1 MSNISVYQLWC
12 LASLFKTKTVSRVSN
27 YLQGHIN
34 EVDRVDQLED
44 QGYIQFIYDH
54 IQNLLKHPNHI
65 IDHIYLGSGIHAM
78 NSDILEQFDIKS
90 ILNVTEELPQYFDDE
105 DYDYRQLSV
114 RDTRDAFLMNHY
126 EEAFTFFEECEA
138 KDKKVLVHCYMGS
151 SRSASTI
158 IYYMIRKYNYSFDDA
173 FQYLKE
179 RRPHVNLNTNFE
191 SELRQYEQLQRLK
204 QTSAK
209 TPETP
214 ETPQTPAV
222 DDKEIN
228 LNHDPS
234 DLQSVTKPESESE
247 SEPESEP
254 DSDSY
259 LSFDNNDQSSS
270 ESPIKQP
277 DGASSSAGK
286 SSASD

>member
-1 MSNISVYQLWC
+1 
-12 LASLFKTKTVSRVSN
+12 
-27 YLQGHIN
+27 
-34 EVDRVDQLED
+34 
-44 QGYIQFIYDH
+44 
-54 IQNLLKHPNHI
+54 
-65 IDHIYLGSGIHAM
+65 
-78 NSDILEQFDIKS
+78 
-90 ILNVTEELPQYFDDE
+90 
-105 DYDYRQLSV
+105 
-114 RDTRDAFLMNHY
+114 
-126 EEAFTFFEECEA
+126 
-138 KDKKVLVHCYMGS
+138 MGS

-204 QTSAK
+204 QASAE
-209 TPETP
+209 TPQKP

-234 DLQSVTKPESESE
+234 GLQSVTKPESESE
-247 SEPESEP
+247 SESEPESESESETETDL